1 MSLNFPNNHLEGLLG
16 LSEKYEKLFRPAA
29 QLSESA
35 LAMSAARALKVANPY
50 LEMRERL
57 NARLPKATGLFALL
71 DSTHHARSITGQ
83 LQSLSALTKPLG
95 HQLAALRTPTSEWA
109 ALRQPLVDMTP
120 IRALHQ
126 QQQAQLTAFSQQ
138 LAESISSAR
147 HFADLLRPGLEALTP
162 GGLWSSRLMEWA
174 DRFDAASSEF
184 DGQSA
189 LDGEDAGVDE
199 QNGAGMA
206 ITLEPLGNRLETL
219 EVVSAADVAALRA
232 YLEDVYAAITTA
244 IGLAV
249 SKMLRTGHGAAA
261 SVLLYA
267 GTLGGFLTLVGLPGM
282 VDTYITRLDT
292 LIHPEHAAA
301 TREDLRQL
309 KADVLASIKQ
319 MAAEQG
325 QLRTVDRRLRVRAKP
340 SERAICLGTIQ
351 AGQQVVVLGLA
362 GKRAYISYQDVD
374 QLPMHGWVL
383 KKYLNR
389 RSGSQQ

>member
-1 MSLNFPNNHLEGLLG
+1 MSLNYPNNHLEGLMG

-35 LAMSAARALKVANPY
+35 LAMSAARALKAASPY
-50 LEMRERL
+50 LEVRERL
-57 NARLPKATGLFALL
+57 NARLPKSTGLFALL
-71 DSTHHARSITGQ
+71 ESSHHARSIAGQ
-83 LQSLSALTKPLG
+83 LQSLSSLTKPFE
-95 HQLAALRTPTSEWA
+95 HKLAALRTPTSEWA

-120 IRALHQ
+120 IQALYQ
-126 QQQAQLTAFSQQ
+126 QQQPQLTVFSQQ
-138 LAESISSAR
+138 LAESVRSAQ

-174 DRFDAASSEF
+174 DRFDAASAEF
-184 DGQSA
+184 CGQPA
-189 LDGEDAGVDE
+189 LEGEDAGVAE
-199 QNGAGMA
+199 QDGAVMA
-206 ITLEPLGNRLETL
+206 SILEPLGHRLDAL

-261 SVLLYA
+261 SMLLYA

-282 VDTYITRLDT
+282 VDSYVARLDT
-292 LIHPEHAAA
+292 LRHPEHAAT

-309 KADVLASIKQ
+309 KAVLLGSIKQ

-325 QLRTVDRRLRVRAKP
+325 QLRTVGRRLRVRAKP
-340 SERAICLGTIQ
+340 SERAVCLGTIQ

-389 RSGSQQ
+389 RSAPGE